1 MTASLDALLDPR
13 SVAII
18 GASNTPA
25 RIGGRPIHNLI
36 GAGFDGHIYP
46 VNPKYSEVQGLRAF
60 SSITDV
66 PGPVDCAIV
75 AVPVVD
81 VVETIR
87 ACADSGVRSV
97 VVFTS
102 GLAEIGEQGAEIQ
115 RQIAAIAREAGM
127 RIVGP
132 NCLGVAVPGKQWYG
146 TFASYPAMKLMR
158 SGDLGIISQSG
169 AYGSH
174 LYMVA
179 QSRGLGVSHWVTT
192 GNEADVDVAEVI
204 EYYAGRSDIKVIAA
218 YAEGVRDMHSMK
230 RALAA
235 AHAARKPVIFMKV
248 GQSTV
253 GAAAAA
259 SHTASLAGADAL
271 YDALFA
277 QYGVYRATTTE
288 EILDV
293 AYACQF
299 GEFPKGRRIC
309 LQSISGGVGVLMAD
323 AAEAAGLQLPALP
336 EPIQR
341 QIAQLIP
348 FSGTRNPVDFTGKAL
363 AEPALI
369 EEISDLVIGTGNYD
383 SYLIYMASVAS
394 SPLTRD
400 AVAAVYE
407 RLRQKHGQQSLML
420 SIIMATPEDR
430 AYYERLGMPCFEDPS
445 LAVRAMAA
453 LSHFGEAFERKIPSH
468 ESDRPAGALDLP
480 QAPIDEFQ
488 AKRILASWGIPVTAD
503 RLVRSREAAAAAWSE
518 IGGPAAMKIVA
529 AEILHKTEI
538 GGVMLNVAGAEAAAE
553 AYDSLMQR
561 AYAAH
566 PDVSEIA
573 VLVTPMQKGGVETV
587 LGVVNDPLFGPAV
600 MFGLGGILVE
610 ALRDITFRLAP
621 FDEAQAR
628 RMIDEIQARVVL
640 DGVRGAEASDID
652 TLAATLSRLSFFAA
666 QNADRLESV
675 DVNPFLVLPS
685 GAVALDALIITKAQ
699 QDARMAAA
707 HHLT

>member
-1 MTASLDALLDPR
+1 MNASLDALLNPR

-18 GASNTPA
+18 GASNVPA

-36 GAGFDGHIYP
+36 AAGFQGHIYP
-46 VNPKYSEVQGLRAF
+46 VNPKYAEVQGLPAF
-60 SSITDV
+60 RNIADI

-75 AVPVVD
+75 AVPAID
-81 VVETIR
+81 LVETMR
-87 ACADSGVRSV
+87 ACAGAGVRSA

-102 GLAEIGEQGAEIQ
+102 GLAEMGEQGAETQ
-115 RQIAAIAREAGM
+115 RLIATIARDAGM

-158 SGDLGIISQSG
+158 SGSLGIISQSG

-204 EYYAGRSDIKVIAA
+204 EYYAGRPEIKVIAA
-218 YAEGVRDMHSMK
+218 YAEGVRDMAAMK

-235 AHAARKPVIFMKV
+235 AHSARKPVIFMKV

-271 YDALFA
+271 YGALFA
-277 QYGVYRATTTE
+277 QYGVYRASTTE

-299 GEFPKGRRIC
+299 GEFPKGRRVC
-309 LQSISGGVGVLMAD
+309 LQSISGGVGVLMSD

-336 EPIQR
+336 EPVQQR
-341 QIAQLIP
+341 ISQLIP
-348 FSGTRNPVDFTGKAL
+348 FAGTRNPVDFTGKAL

-369 EEISDLVIGTGNYD
+369 EEISDLAIGSGNYD
-383 SYLIYMASVAS
+383 SYVIYMASVAS

-407 RLRQKHGQQSLML
+407 RVRQKHGQQSLML
-420 SIIMATPEDR
+420 SLIMATPEDK

-445 LAVRAMAA
+445 LAVRAMGA
-453 LSHFGEAFERKIPSH
+453 LSHFGEAFERKLPSQ
-468 ESDRPAGALDLP
+468 ERQRPAGALDLP
-480 QAPIDEFQ
+480 SAPIDEYQ
-488 AKRILASWGIPVTAD
+488 AKKILASWGIPVAED
-503 RLVRSREAAAAAWSE
+503 RLVRSRAEASAAWSG
-518 IGGPAAMKIVA
+518 INGAVAMKIVA
-529 AEILHKTEI
+529 AEILHKTEM
-538 GGVMLNVAGAEAAAE
+538 GGVILNVSSADAAAQ
-553 AYDSLMQR
+553 AYDTLMQR
-561 AYAAH
+561 VRTAY
-566 PDVSEIA
+566 PDVSNVA
-573 VLVTPMQKGGVETV
+573 VLVTPMIKGGIETV
-587 LGVVNDPLFGPAV
+587 LGVMNDPTFGPAV

-610 ALRDITFRLAP
+610 VLHDVTFRLAP
-621 FDEAQAR
+621 FDEKEAR
-628 RMIDEIQARVVL
+628 RMIDEIQGRAVL
-640 DGVRGAEASDID
+640 DGVRGAAASDVD
-652 TLAATLSRLSFFAA
+652 ALASALSRLSFFAA
-666 QNADRLESV
+666 ENAGKLASV
-675 DVNPFLVLPS
+675 DVNPFLLLPN
-685 GAVALDALIITKAQ
+685 GAVALDALIIPKS
-699 QDARMAAA
+699 
-707 HHLT
+707 

>member
-1 MTASLDALLDPR
+1 MIELLDALLDPH
-13 SVAII
+13 SVAVI
-18 GASNTPA
+18 GASNLPA

-36 GAGFDGHIYP
+36 AAGFRGKVYP
-46 VNPKYSEVQGLRAF
+46 VNPKYSEVQGLPAF
-60 SSITDV
+60 SCIEDV
-66 PGPVDCAIV
+66 PGQVDCAIV
-75 AVPVVD
+75 AVPAVD
-81 VVETIR
+81 VVKTIR
-87 ACADSGVRSV
+87 ACAGSGVRSAV
-97 VVFTS
+97 IFTS

-115 RQIAAIAREAGM
+115 RQIAAMARDAGM

-192 GNEADVDVAEVI
+192 GNEAGVDVAEVI
-204 EYYAGRSDIKVIAA
+204 EYYAGRPEIRVIAA
-218 YAEGVRDMHSMK
+218 YAEGVRDMAAMK

-248 GQSTV
+248 GQSAV

-277 QYGVYRATTTE
+277 QYGVYRASTTE

-299 GEFPKGRRIC
+299 GEFPKGRRVC
-309 LQSISGGVGVLMAD
+309 LQSISGGVGVLMSD

-336 EPIQR
+336 EPVQQR
-341 QIAQLIP
+341 ISQLIP
-348 FSGTRNPVDFTGKAL
+348 FAGTRNPVDFTGKAL

-383 SYLIYMASVAS
+383 SYVIYMASVAS

-407 RLRQKHGQQSLML
+407 RVRGKHGQQPLML

-430 AYYERLGMPCFEDPS
+430 AYYEKLGMPCFEDPS

-453 LSHFGEAFERKIPSH
+453 LSHFGEAFERKLPSQ
-468 ESDRPAGALDLP
+468 ESRRPAGALDLP
-480 QAPIDEFQ
+480 QGPLDEYQ
-488 AKRILASWGIPVTAD
+488 AKKILASWGIPSTDD
-503 RLVRSREAAAAAWSE
+503 RLVRSREEAVAAWSE
-518 IGGPAAMKIVA
+518 IDGPVAMKVVA

-538 GGVMLNVAGAEAAAE
+538 GGVILNVSSAQAAAE
-553 AYDSLMQR
+553 AYDTLMQR
-561 AYAAH
+561 ARTAH
-566 PDVSEIA
+566 PEVSRAA
-573 VLVTPMQKGGVETV
+573 VLVTPMVKGGVETV
-587 LGVVNDPLFGPAV
+587 LGAMNDPLFGPVV

-610 ALRDITFRLAP
+610 VLHDVTFRLAP
-621 FDEAQAR
+621 FDEAEAR
-628 RMIDEIQARVVL
+628 RMIDEIQGRAVL
-640 DGVRGAEASDID
+640 NGVRGAKASDID
-652 TLAATLSRLSFFAA
+652 ALAFALSRLSVFAA
-666 QNADRLESV
+666 ENADELESV
-675 DVNPFLVLPS
+675 DVNPFLLLPS
-685 GAVALDALIITKAQ
+685 GAVALDALFITRTEKE
-699 QDARMAAA
+699 D
-707 HHLT
+707 